1 MNYRFFQIP
10 IAICIKA
17 KISGL
22 VTKIQIFN
30 TILLT
35 PGNKTVILANGA
47 FSNGTIVNYSRLGN
61 LRVDITTPAAPDSDV
76 VKTKNVVMETLKAN
90 QFVLEDPALS
100 VNKLQVGDGIVTLA
114 IRPFATP
121 RH

>member
-1 MNYRFFQIP
+1 M
-10 IAICIKA
+10 
-17 KISGL
+17 
-22 VTKIQIFN
+22 
-30 TILLT
+30 
-35 PGNKTVILANGA
+35 ILANGA

-76 VKTKNVVMETLKAN
+76 VKTKNVVMETLKAD
-90 QFVLEDPALS
+90 QFVLENPSPS
-100 VNKLQVGDGIVTLA
+100 VSVPKVRDGMVTLA

>member
-1 MNYRFFQIP
+1 
-10 IAICIKA
+10 
-17 KISGL
+17 L

-47 FSNGTIVNYSRLGN
+47 FSNGTIVNYSRPGN

-90 QFVLEDPALS
+90 QFVLEDPAPS
-100 VNKLQVGDGIVTLA
+100 VNKLKVGDGIVTLA

>member
-1 MNYRFFQIP
+1 LRFQGISPLKKDLNYRFFQIT
-10 IAICIKA
+10 IVIGIKA
-17 KISGL
+17 KISGV
-22 VTKIQIFN
+22 VTEIQIFN

-90 QFVLEDPALS
+90 QFVLKIPR
-100 VNKLQVGDGIVTLA
+100 LQSMC
-114 IRPFATP
+114 PK
-121 RH
+121 